1 MQAEEPVEPRSWVLR
16 LGSQLLRRLFAA
28 WLAATLVATFYPF
41 WPLRT
46 TPRHFSPASRLGPLD
61 FLLNIVL
68 FLPCGVLLKLL
79 GRRASMATA
88 AGALLSLGIESAQ
101 MYLPSRYPSQ
111 LDVLANTLGALLG
124 ALLALRLFRPPPP
137 PS

>member
-1 MQAEEPVEPRSWVLR
+1 MQALKPAGPRLR
-16 LGSQLLRRLFAA
+16 ILNLAPRLLRRLFAA

-46 TPRHFSPASRLGPLD
+46 TPRHFSPASRLGPAD

-68 FLPCGVLLKLL
+68 FLPCGALLKLL

-101 MYLPSRYPSQ
+101 MYLPTRYPSQ
-111 LDVLANTLGALLG
+111 LDVLANTLGAFAG
-124 ALLALRLFRPPPP
+124 AILAARLFRPPRPP
-137 PS
+137 P